1 MRISDWSSDVCFPIS
16 PALPASP
23 VFAADSAA
31 TAFPG
36 AVGPA
41 AATPGGRGG
50 KIIRVTTLAPDG
62 PGSFKAAIE
71 AKGPRIVVF
80 EVGGV
85 IDMGRTTL
93 TITQPWLTIAG
104 QTAPG
109 PGITLIR
116 TGIDVKTHDVVMRHL
131 RSEEHTS
138 ELQSLM
144 RTSYAV

>member
-62 PGSFKAAIE
+62 PGSFTAAIE
-71 AKGPRIVVF
+71 AKGPRLVVF
-80 EVGGV
+80 VVGGV
-85 IDMGRTTL
+85 IDLGRPT
-93 TITQPWLTIAG
+93 
-104 QTAPG
+104 
-109 PGITLIR
+109 
-116 TGIDVKTHDVVMRHL
+116 L
-131 RSEEHTS
+131 RSDNRRVGQECVSTCRS
-138 ELQSLM
+138 RGSP
-144 RTSYAV
+144 YI

>member
-71 AKGPRIVVF
+71 AKGPRILVF

-85 IDMGRTTL
+85 FDMGRTTP
-93 TITQPWLTIAG
+93 THTPPWQTIAG
-104 QTAPG
+104 QPAP
-109 PGITLIR
+109 R
-116 TGIDVKTHDVVMRHL
+116 TGPTL
-131 RSEEHTS
+131 RD
-138 ELQSLM
+138 
-144 RTSYAV
+144 